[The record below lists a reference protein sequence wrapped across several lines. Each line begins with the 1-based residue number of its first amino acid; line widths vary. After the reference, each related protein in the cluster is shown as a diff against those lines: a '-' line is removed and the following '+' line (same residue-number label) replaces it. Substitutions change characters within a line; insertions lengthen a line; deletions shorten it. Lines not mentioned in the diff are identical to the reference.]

1 MQAAARTGATRT
13 AMKLAAGATM
23 PWPAITAAVPA
34 AVVIA
39 AVVIANVV
47 ITTAQA
53 DYHRRRIAITAIAI
67 AAIPVTATVIG
78 RCRAIPR
85 PVIPAAIA
93 VGRNITALQRQG

>member
-1 MQAAARTGATRT
+1 
-13 AMKLAAGATM
+13 MKLAAGATM

-53 DYHRRRIAITAIAI
+53 DYHRRRIAITAI
-67 AAIPVTATVIG
+67 PVTAAVIG

-93 VGRNITALQRQG
+93 VGRNITARQRQG